1 MLKLTTLFGSIL
13 TSLGTILG
21 AFGDNFGRFW
31 PPKGVVTIEPSL
43 FFLSAITKMTPKMQ
57 KPDLGPLGGP
67 FRDPLGSFWD
77 PPGPILGAFW
87 SLWVS
92 FLSDVGD
99 ITSSQPQATINQQK
113 TATNQQL
120 TTNNLGGQT
129 AHTCFQLHQ
138 QPSTNIQQVVQVLRL
153 RLPLKIQLHQQPS
166 TNIQQVT
173 TNKT

>member
-31 PPKGVVTIEPSL
+31 PPKGVTDIEPSL
-43 FFLSAITKMTPKMQ
+43 FFFSAITKMTQ
-57 KPDLGPLGGP
+57 KCKNPDFGPLGGP
-67 FRDPLGSFWD
+67 FWDPLGSFWD
-77 PPGPILGAFW
+77 PPGPILAAFW

-92 FLSDVGD
+92 FLGDVGV

-120 TTNNLGGQT
+120 TTNNLGGANRPHMFSTPPAAINQHPT
-129 AHTCFQLHQ
+129 SNHQ
-138 QPSTNIQQVVQVLRL
+138 QNITN
-153 RLPLKIQLHQQPS
+153 LKHIPARRNARS
-166 TNIQQVT
+166 D
-173 TNKT
+173 